1 MLKYFTVRYMLL
13 KFNAQVQGTFCE
25 SQGLQACSD
34 PVCLVNLSCPTS
46 VEIRDSAQRDH
57 PSHSSFHFCWPSLI
71 CPSKQQLKY
80 IAGTLCSA
88 NVFHQSPFH
97 LAIQIFQTWVSRW
110 EFCKQEWVKVKTDFP
125 PLFWSRTICLP
136 FQRSCQQSGHH
147 EIWNHKWCTPRKT
160 STCRNMFLLFSRS
173 FFFLCYLSLA
183 AKLLF

>member
-1 MLKYFTVRYMLL
+1 MLL

-25 SQGLQACSD
+25 SQGLQARSD

-125 PLFWSRTICLP
+125 PCSGAEQSVYLSKGAVSRVVIMKYEITNGALLGKQVHVETCSFY
-136 FQRSCQQSGHH
+136 FQEAFFFSAIWVWQQ
-147 EIWNHKWCTPRKT
+147 
-160 STCRNMFLLFSRS
+160 S
-173 FFFLCYLSLA
+173 FFFSSTA
-183 AKLLF
+183 AV